1 MIMPFIGK
9 TNGFGLDSNMNKTCS
24 ILILCIITLT
34 MGCENSASS
43 LTGSDNVDVIEHVSF
58 SNIEKNVTENSLLV
72 NGVLTNSSSSI
83 TISPP
88 WYIECQFY
96 YENSGS
102 TFLIGGENTTI
113 SNSLSPGVS
122 LEWSLIYNVDNP
134 DQYENF
140 TINDLRAYKN

>member
-1 MIMPFIGK
+1 MLRK
-9 TNGFGLDSNMNKTCS
+9 SNIIVQLS
-24 ILILCIITLT
+24 LVLIVS
-34 MGCENSASS
+34 CENSTSGI
-43 LTGSDNVDVIEHVSF
+43 TGSENVDVIEHVNF
-58 SNIEKNVTENSLLV
+58 SNIEKRLTGSSLIV
-72 NGVLTNSSSSI
+72 DGVLTNSSSSI

-113 SNSLSPGVS
+113 NNSLPPGVS
-122 LEWSLIYNVDNP
+122 IEWSLSYNVDNP